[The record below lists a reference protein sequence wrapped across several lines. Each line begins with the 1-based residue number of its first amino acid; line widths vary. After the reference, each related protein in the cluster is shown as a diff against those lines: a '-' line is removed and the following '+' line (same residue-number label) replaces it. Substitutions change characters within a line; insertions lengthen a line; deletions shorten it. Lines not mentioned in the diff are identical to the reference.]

1 LRKIF
6 QSVPDVPQVVAN
18 KAIEI
23 VERHLSASEVRRAE
37 ELPEE
42 TKVRLMRDLRNFF
55 MSEVPHVRGME
66 GELIFDW
73 SSRSGGTWSAMV
85 RWLKR
90 VFHWGNVGPAED

>member
-1 LRKIF
+1 MRKIY

-23 VERHLSASEVRRAE
+23 MERHLSASDVRRVE

-42 TKVRLMRDLRNFF
+42 TRVRLMRDLRNYF
-55 MSEVPHVRGME
+55 MSEVPHVHGKE
-66 GELIFDW
+66 GELVYDW
-73 SSRSGGTWSAMV
+73 GSRTGGTWSAMV

-90 VFHWGNVGPAED
+90 VLHWGVLEPTD